1 MKSKLTF
8 RLSCILIV
16 LFMVFPMFQG
26 YAKSNKYNHLELV
39 GMSGISATPG
49 VFSSA
54 YTPTFWLG
62 NFFKQGMD
70 FDQEGNL
77 YLADS
82 GESQIEVFSNELKPL
97 RHFGSIGSQ
106 PDQFQLL
113 MDLKV
118 SQDQV
123 FALDYTLASVKVF
136 HLDGTFQY
144 EFSTQAPE
152 DEFTSYPSGLAVSN
166 HQHVFVMDLRN
177 GLKMFDIK
185 GKFIKY
191 IDLFSDYFEDS
202 GREYYGGIQDLKT
215 DDKGYLYLLFN
226 FGHDG
231 SPMVLHTDPEGN
243 LLTNFQENCY
253 LSVSDS
259 LYYPNGCFALESNT
273 FYAILW
279 DSYSYMFPE
288 EDEKKSH
295 LISAYKY
302 SYSLDPCDVSY
313 EQEYIFQ
320 VYNDKPC
327 PVEIRCPSAF
337 LVKNQQLFILDSS
350 TNSLHK
356 FSDQGELLQSYQSPE
371 RVFDT
376 LSNICYQEDG
386 QVFVSDV
393 YQSKVH
399 RLDKDLRYIQSIGE
413 EADPEIFPSPGD
425 LYIPQG
431 VCTDWRNYLYVADYV
446 LNCVQVFDEKGQG
459 VASIFPEETLGHFS
473 DLTINDKGNLVVS
486 SVSYGY
492 ENGMMIL
499 EFDIQQIDQGKY
511 HQIKAI
517 PLPLHQN
524 PYHPFASPDYG
535 SGPFLPASDGGYI
548 LPCYNCIDIYTES
561 YDTLICQ
568 VFDAKGKRILNLP
581 DLNQRNDRPDQ
592 RIRPQGITYGAD
604 HSFFVVDHWC
614 GVWWKFDD
622 EYNPLWEE
630 CIQWFGIYSVCTDSE
645 GYIYAIDQA
654 HSLVLKFKDHSFR
667 KPLNDNP
674 QALSLKAYPSMT
686 LQDTVS
692 ISGSVNPAFRLSL
705 DEKPI
710 FVNRK
715 GEFYATVYPKVG
727 SNRWVL
733 RVQGSSKAEH
743 EKTIEI
749 FRKEKT
755 QIRMSIGKTQVWID
769 QEEHKLEAPPFIDP
783 DSKRSYCP
791 IRMVVEAIGGSIQW
805 LSEDQKVLIHLPRF
819 ELSLKVNSPEAYLN
833 GEKISIDPLNEE
845 PKGEKV
851 VPKLVN
857 GRVFLPLRFVAE
869 QLKYRVEWVAETQEI
884 RLHYPDNVILPEA
897 WNKLVGLFPEQDLL
911 GSYSNDAQHLS
922 LFVRNKEKTGF
933 LQMDASGNMTQARNY
948 SLQGLFTAP
957 LKEGRYLLIGTQHK
971 ITRQK
976 DPRITI
982 CILSNEGEI
991 ISSRETV
998 LEDQTVISRLSDSCQ
1013 VLHNSNGSTSIIL
1026 GLSSPREET
1035 EWTHNYNIAI
1045 HLDNTG
1051 KIMRLLIGRYPRDK
1065 SDVYAYRSFERN
1077 GFFSTEIAKEQ
1088 GVILSQQNF
1097 NGETLWSYLVE
1108 HSNKKNPMVDNPY
1121 ILRKMILEDGSTLLL
1136 LPVNFNKREGPISFV
1151 YLVMINPEGKLQW
1164 QKMLTCSSESWK
1176 VLFLFDAKKLSQDQ
1190 LLISLRATTY
1200 YPGYS
1205 SEYPVPSYYHL
1216 IFDSKGTSIKE
1227 ITMDPKLIGCTY
1239 LPYQDSSWLVSN
1251 RSAVPNLLV
1260 SYQKDIQ
1267 KLFPYTQSSSP
1278 KLKIS
1283 QGDLLFSPS
1292 KSDGIQ
1298 FEFSDTP
1305 YSVKD
1310 IIINTSPA
1318 KPLLRSLN

>member
-1 MKSKLTF
+1 
-8 RLSCILIV
+8 
-16 LFMVFPMFQG
+16 MFQS
-26 YAKSNKYNHLELV
+26 YAKPNKYNHLELV
-39 GMSGISATPG
+39 GMSGISTTPG
-49 VFSSA
+49 IFSSA
-54 YTPTFWLG
+54 FAPTFWLG

-82 GESQIEVFSNELKPL
+82 GECQIEVFSNDLKPL

-106 PDQFQLL
+106 PEQFQLL

-123 FALDYTLASVKVF
+123 YALDYTLASVKVF

-144 EFSTQAPE
+144 EFSTQTPE

-191 IDLFSDYFEDS
+191 IDLFSDYFRDS

-231 SPMVLHTDPEGN
+231 SPTVLNTDPEGN
-243 LLTNFQENCY
+243 LLTNYKENCY

-259 LYYPNGCFALESNT
+259 LYYPNGCFAFEKNT

-279 DSYSYMFPE
+279 DSYSYVFPE
-288 EDEKKSH
+288 EDEQKSH
-295 LISAYKY
+295 WIIAYKY
-302 SYSLDPCDVSY
+302 NYSLDPCVVSN
-313 EQEYIFQ
+313 ELDYIFQ
-320 VYNDKPC
+320 GYKEKPC
-327 PVEIRCPSAF
+327 PVEILCPTAF
-337 LVKNQQLFILDSS
+337 LVRNQQLFILDSS
-350 TNSLHK
+350 NNSLYK

-371 RVFDT
+371 RTFDT
-376 LSNICYQEDG
+376 LSNICYQQDG

-399 RLDKDLRYIQSIGE
+399 RLDSDLGYIQSIGE
-413 EADPEIFPSPGD
+413 EADPDLFPSPGD

-459 VASIFPEETLGHFS
+459 IASIFPEETLAHFS
-473 DLTINDKGNLVVS
+473 DLAINDKGNLLVS

-492 ENGMMIL
+492 YSGMLIL
-499 EFDIQQIDQGKY
+499 EFDIQQIDQGKF
-511 HQIKAI
+511 HQIKAT

-524 PYHPFASPDYG
+524 PFHPLASPDYG

-548 LPCYNCIDIYTES
+548 LPCYDCIDVYTES

-568 VFDAKGKRILNLP
+568 IFDAKGKRKLNLP

-604 HSFFVVDHWC
+604 QSFFVVDHWC

-630 CIQWFGIYSVCTDSE
+630 CIQWFGLYSVCTDSE
-645 GYIYAIDQA
+645 GYIYAVDQA

-667 KPLNDNP
+667 KTSSDNP
-674 QALSLKAYPSMT
+674 LALNLTAYPSMT
-686 LQDTVS
+686 LQDSVS
-692 ISGSVNPAFRLSL
+692 ISGSVNPGFRIYL
-705 DEKPI
+705 DNKLI

-727 SNRWVL
+727 SNRWIL
-733 RVQGSSKAEH
+733 RVQASSKEEH

-755 QIRMSIGKTQVWID
+755 LIRMNIGKTQVWID
-769 QEEHKLEAPPFIDP
+769 QEERKLEAPPFIDP

-805 LSEDQKVLIHLPRF
+805 LAEDQKVLIHLPYF

-833 GEKISIDPLNEE
+833 GKKISIDPLNEE
-845 PKGEKV
+845 PKGVKV

-869 QLKYRVEWVAETQEI
+869 QLKYKVEWLAETQEI
-884 RLHYPDNVILPEA
+884 RLHYPNNVVLPEA
-897 WNKLVGLFPEQDLL
+897 WNKLVGLFPDQDLL
-911 GSYSNDAQHLS
+911 GSYSSDAQHLT
-922 LFVRNKEKTGF
+922 LFVRTKESTGF
-933 LQMDASGNMTQARNY
+933 LQMDASGKMTQARNY
-948 SLQGLFTAP
+948 SFQGLFTAP
-957 LKEGRYLLIGTQHK
+957 LQEDKYLLIGTQQK

-982 CILSNEGEI
+982 CILSKEGEI
-991 ISSRETV
+991 ISSREIV
-998 LEDQTVISRLSDSCQ
+998 LEDQTLISRLSDSCQ
-1013 VLHNSNGSTSIIL
+1013 VLRNSNGSTNIIL
-1026 GLSSPREET
+1026 GLSNPREET
-1035 EWTHNYNIAI
+1035 EWTHNYHIAI
-1045 HLDNTG
+1045 HLDYTG
-1051 KIMRLLIGRYPRDK
+1051 KIVSLYTGRAKNDK
-1065 SDVYAYRSFERN
+1065 NNSMVQRSSFGN
-1077 GFFSTEIAKEQ
+1077 GIFSTEVIKEQ
-1088 GVILSQQNF
+1088 GVIISQQSF
-1097 NGETLWSYLVE
+1097 NGEMLWSYLVE

-1121 ILRKMILEDGSTLLL
+1121 LIRKMILEDGSILVL
-1136 LPVNFNKREGPISFV
+1136 LPVQPKKMTDPVELV
-1151 YLVMINPEGKLQW
+1151 YKFMINPQGKLQW
-1164 QKMLTCSSESWK
+1164 QKILTSPSESWRH
-1176 VLFLFDAKKLSQDQ
+1176 VNLLDAKKLSQDQ
-1190 LLISLRATTY
+1190 FLISLQAYTY
-1200 YPGYS
+1200 YPGSS
-1205 SEYPVPSYYHL
+1205 SENPVPSCYHL
-1216 IFDSKGTSIKE
+1216 IIDSRGTSIQE
-1227 ITMDPKLIGCTY
+1227 ITVDPKLINCNY
-1239 LPYQDSSWLVSN
+1239 LPYQDSSWLVSKSN
-1251 RSAVPNLLV
+1251 SVPNLLV
-1260 SYQKDIQ
+1260 RYQKNTQ
-1267 KLFPYTQSSSP
+1267 KLFPYSIPSSP

-1283 QGDLLFSPS
+1283 EGDLLFSPS
-1292 KSDGIQ
+1292 KSEGMQI
-1298 FEFSDTP
+1298 EFSDTP
-1305 YSVKD
+1305 YTVKD
-1310 IIINTSPA
+1310 INIKSLPA
-1318 KPLLRSLN
+1318 KPLLRSILF